1 MDTGDVQTSLI
12 EILEEIQAI
21 SGYDCPPI
29 SIDTKPLEA
38 LPGFDSLIY
47 PTAAVMLE
55 AKLNIII
62 PDEVNIF
69 YQNKALNI
77 AEIVELVIGLASYQI
92 EGELEGVK

>member
-1 MDTGDVQTSLI
+1 MNAGDVQTSLI

-69 YQNKALNI
+69 YQNKVLNI

>member
-1 MDTGDVQTSLI
+1 MI

-55 AKLNIII
+55 ARLNIII

-77 AEIVELVIGLASYQI
+77 AEIIELVVGLASSQI
-92 EGELEGVK
+92 EGDVEEIK